1 MTKNILVTG
10 ATGNVGSELIKQLV
24 AQDVPIKAAVR
35 NLEKAGSMGWKNVE
49 RVFFDYTKPET
60 FEAAFADVERVF
72 VVPPPITPRQHE
84 VLIPMLDA
92 AKQAGIR
99 HIVNLSTMSVE
110 HDETLPLRLAEK
122 YLEESGMTYTLL
134 RPNWFM
140 QNCNGFLLGSING
153 QGGIYVPAA
162 DAKTSFI
169 DIRDIAAVA
178 VAALTTEAYDNRTY
192 TLTGG
197 KALDRYEMAEI
208 LSAVSGKD
216 LHYVPMSDDD
226 MRAAL
231 KSAGLPD
238 ENSEMLIRL
247 YQFVRQGWTA
257 PVSPDVANVLG
268 REPITF
274 EQYAQDYAEC
284 WTS

>member
-10 ATGNVGSELIKQLV
+10 ATGNVGAELIKQLS
-24 AQDVPIKAAVR
+24 AQDVSVKAAVR
-35 NLEKAGSMGWKNVE
+35 NLEKARSMGWKNVE
-49 RVFFDYTKPET
+49 SVFFDYDRPET
-60 FEAAFADVERVF
+60 FETAFADVERIF
-72 VVPPPITPRQHE
+72 VVPPPISPRQHE

-92 AKQAGIR
+92 AKRAGVR

-110 HDETLPLRLAEK
+110 HDETLPLRRAEK
-122 YLEESGMTYTLL
+122 HLEESGMTYTLL

-162 DAKTSFI
+162 DAKTSVI

-178 VAALTTEAYDNRTY
+178 VAALTTEAHDNRAY
-192 TLTGG
+192 TLTGER
-197 KALDRYEMAEI
+197 ALDHYEMVNM
-208 LSAVSGKD
+208 LSAVSGKG
-216 LHYVPMSDDD
+216 LYYMPISDDD
-226 MRAAL
+226 MRAGL

-274 EQYAQDYAEC
+274 EQYAQDYAEY
-284 WTS
+284 WK

>member
-1 MTKNILVTG
+1 MSKNILVTG

-24 AQDVPIKAAVR
+24 AQDVLVKAAVR

-49 RVFFDYTKPET
+49 SVFFDYDKPDT
-60 FEAAFADVERVF
+60 FEAACADVERIF
-72 VVPPPITPRQHE
+72 VVPPPISPQQCE
-84 VLIPMLDA
+84 VLTPLFEA
-92 AKQAGIR
+92 ARQAGVR

-110 HDETLPLRLAEK
+110 HDETLPLRQAEK

-140 QNCNGFLLGSING
+140 QNCNGFLLGSIKG

-162 DAKTSFI
+162 DAKTSFV

-178 VAALTTEAYDNRTY
+178 VAVLTTEAHANRAY

-197 KALDRYEMAEI
+197 RALDHYEMANI

-216 LHYVPMSDDD
+216 LHYVPMSDED

-238 ENSEMLIRL
+238 ESSDMLIRL
-247 YQFVRQGWTA
+247 YQLVRQGWTA
-257 PVSPDVANVLG
+257 PVSPDVVNVLG

-274 EQYAQDYAEC
+274 EQYAQDYTEC